1 MRILYID
8 IDSLRPD
15 HLGCYGYHRKR
26 VPKKMKVFFLSG
38 ISLAR
43 PSCLCHL
50 AGQVK

>member
-1 MRILYID
+1 MMPGSNTTRIMQEK
-8 IDSLRPD
+8 
-15 HLGCYGYHRKR
+15 GKR
-26 VPKKMKVFFLSG
+26 VPKKMKVFFLSGISLSG